1 MSVIHQPGQA
11 APRFGVEEEFLV
23 VDAAIGAP
31 VPRAAAV
38 VEKASATLGARVS
51 GEITTL
57 QLETRSDPCATA
69 AELAGQLGQARRVVA
84 AAAEAAGLRLVSV
97 GSAPIAGAVPP
108 PMTTGPRQSRGVETF
123 RGLHDELAICAL
135 HVHVE
140 LPDRDHAVAVSNH
153 LRPHLPVLLTLTA
166 NSPFWDDRDTGYA
179 SWRTMTWPRWPVAGP
194 PPRFDSAAHYDE
206 VVDTLQAAGALV
218 DRGTVFWDVRPS
230 ATHPTLEVRVADAA
244 LTTDEAVLYAVLV
257 RALVMRLSAAV
268 GRGEPAPDVPGEL
281 LRAAYWRAARDGLD
295 GHGLD
300 PATGRLHPAAD
311 LVRALAA
318 SVEPQLRANGEHE
331 YATAAL
337 DRLLADGS
345 GARRQR
351 AAAQR
356 GGLPAVVDYV
366 AEQTVRQEQLGNP
379 A

>member
-1 MSVIHQPGQA
+1 MSVTTLPSA
-11 APRFGVEEEFLV
+11 APPRFGVEEEFLV
-23 VDAAIGAP
+23 VDAVTRVPA
-31 VPRAAAV
+31 PRAAEV

-57 QLETRSDPCATA
+57 QLETRTDPCTTL
-69 AELAGQLGQARRVVA
+69 AELAGQLRQARRVAA
-84 AAAEAAGLRLVSV
+84 AAAEATGLRLMSA
-97 GSAPIAGAVPP
+97 GSAAVAGPVPP
-108 PMTTGPRQSRGVETF
+108 PMTTGPRQSRGIAAF

-140 LPDRDHAVAVSNH
+140 LPDRDLAVAVSNH

-166 NSPFWDDRDTGYA
+166 NSPFWADRDTGYA

-194 PPRFDSAAHYDE
+194 PPRFDSAAHYDQ
-206 VVDTLQAAGALV
+206 VVDTLQEAGALV

-230 ATHPTLEVRVADAA
+230 AAHPTLEIRVADAA
-244 LTTDEAVLYAVLV
+244 LTADEAVLYAVLV
-257 RALVMRLSAAV
+257 RALVTHLSAAA

-295 GHGLD
+295 GEGLD
-300 PATGRLHPAAD
+300 LATGRLRPAAD
-311 LVRALAA
+311 LARALVAL
-318 SVEPQLRANGEHE
+318 VEPQLRANGEHE
-331 YATAAL
+331 HVTAAL

-351 AAAQR
+351 SAAVH
-356 GGLPAVVDYV
+356 GGLAGVVDYV
-366 AEQTVRQEQLGNP
+366 AEQTVR
-379 A
+379 

>member
-1 MSVIHQPGQA
+1 MTQQPNRTP
-11 APRFGVEEEFLV
+11 PRFGVEEEFLV
-23 VDAAIGAP
+23 VDAATGVPA
-31 VPRAAAV
+31 PRAAEV

-57 QLETRSDPCATA
+57 QLETRTDPCVGM
-69 AELAGQLGQARRVVA
+69 AELAAQVGQARQVVA
-84 AAAEAAGLRLVSV
+84 AAADAAGLRLLSA
-97 GSAPIAGAVPP
+97 GSAPVAGPVPP
-108 PMTTGPRQSRGVETF
+108 PMTTGPRQTRGIETF

-140 LPDRDHAVAVSNH
+140 MPDRDLAVAVSNH

-166 NSPFWDDRDTGYA
+166 NSPYWDGRDTGYA

-194 PPRFDSAAHYDE
+194 PPRFDSAAHYDQ
-206 VVDTLQAAGALV
+206 VVDTLQEAGALV

-230 ATHPTLEVRVADAA
+230 AQHPTLEVRVADAA
-244 LTTDEAVLYAVLV
+244 LTAEEAVWYAVVV
-257 RALVMRLSAAV
+257 RALVTHLSAVA
-268 GRGEPAPDVPGEL
+268 GRGEPAPDVPEQL

-295 GHGLD
+295 GDGLD
-300 PATGRLHPAAD
+300 LATARLRPAGELARD
-311 LVRALAA
+311 LVAL
-318 SVEPQLRANGEHE
+318 VEPQLLANGEYE
-331 YATAAL
+331 YVTAGL
-337 DRLLADGS
+337 DRLLDGGS

-356 GGLPAVVDYV
+356 GGPAAVVDYV
-366 AEQTVRQEQLGNP
+366 AEQTTGQRQQGNP